1 ACPDH
6 TEKPLLWQLLDTEQH
21 TGIRLTES
29 YAMYP
34 MASVSGWY
42 FSHPQARYFGL
53 GPINEDQV
61 HDYARRKGMDLKAIE
76 RWLGPSLGY
85 EPNE

>member
-1 ACPDH
+1 MAAARYRTAHRDPPHRKLRDAPDGLG
-6 TEKPLLWQLLDTEQH
+6 K
-21 TGIRLTES
+21 RL
-29 YAMYP
+29 
-34 MASVSGWY
+34 V